1 MCPNGNADLTRSL
14 ILNSAI
20 QIISKDGLSALT
32 AGRLIE
38 QADISK
44 GGLYHHFRTMKEVE
58 AEVLERL
65 LHNLSLQISA
75 YSKPESKS
83 DFLDLIEKELFECF
97 IVGTDSSRALFAF
110 LSEAVNNN
118 TVQVMLRRMMDDIS
132 LQRLQQL
139 MAVSTGVTHAT
150 LHNTVQI
157 ISTMQMGL
165 MTRYFIAEDITSLKN
180 YWKGCRGVLEELLG
194 MTEQVVLEDNV
205 AEFPISSERANLSR
219 L

>member
-65 LHNLSLQISA
+65 LHNLSLQISS
-75 YSKPESKS
+75 YSKPQSKA

>member
-58 AEVLERL
+58 AEVLDRL
-65 LHNLSLQISA
+65 LQNLSLQISA
-75 YSKPESKS
+75 YSKPQSKA

-139 MAVSTGVTHAT
+139 MAVSTGVHHAT

-180 YWKGCRGVLEELLG
+180 YWRGCRGVLEELLG
-194 MTEQVVLEDNV
+194 MTEEVVIEDNV
-205 AEFPISSERANLSR
+205 AEFPMSSERANLSH